1 MDAKDEVEIEKN
13 KLASLPL
20 QESKRKRDEKY
31 EELRISR
38 SDLRRQIQDNQAY
51 NSRIES
57 LYYIY
62 DNPGKTLFGSTVSE
76 QYDPS
81 MDVNDPLDL
90 AERVLGHGG
99 SQVYYDDS
107 VVTDQQVDE
116 LYAELG
122 EIEIARVRR
131 EQRKAFFSNLQG
143 N

>member
-1 MDAKDEVEIEKN
+1 M
-13 KLASLPL
+13 
-20 QESKRKRDEKY
+20 
-31 EELRISR
+31 
-38 SDLRRQIQDNQAY
+38 
-51 NSRIES
+51 
-57 LYYIY
+57 
-62 DNPGKTLFGSTVSE
+62 FGSTVSE